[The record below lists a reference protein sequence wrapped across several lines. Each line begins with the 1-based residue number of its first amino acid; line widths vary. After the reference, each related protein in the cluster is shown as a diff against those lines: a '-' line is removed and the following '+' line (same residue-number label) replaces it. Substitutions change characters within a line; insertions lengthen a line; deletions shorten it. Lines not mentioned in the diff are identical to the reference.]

1 MILGYYCIENHNG
14 KYAQE
19 TTIKNSGSFWVFKE
33 RHQSCDGMRDAYIF
47 IVNDMEPTYSEVH

>member
-1 MILGYYCIENHNG
+1 MVSMHKRPQL
-14 KYAQE
+14 K
-19 TTIKNSGSFWVFKE
+19 TGSFWVLKE

>member
-1 MILGYYCIENHNG
+1 MVSMH
-14 KYAQE
+14 KKPK

-47 IVNDMEPTYSEVH
+47 IVNAVEPTYSEVH